1 MKRKVS
7 VAPTAEKAAAVERN
21 GLIVVSGPLV
31 FDTVPD
37 LYEQT
42 RGWLERP
49 GGAVSADL
57 RAVSRADSAGL
68 ALFVEW
74 LRLAKTTGRA
84 LTFINVP
91 EQVHSLIRVNGLE
104 EALGVK

>member
-1 MKRKVS
+1 MS
-7 VAPTAEKAAAVERN
+7 VAVPTAEKAAAVERN
-21 GLIVVSGPLV
+21 GLLVVSGPLV

-37 LYEQT
+37 LYAQT
-42 RGWLERP
+42 RDWLNKP
-49 GGAVSADL
+49 GGPVSVDL
-57 RAVSRADSAGL
+57 RAVARADSAGL

-74 LRLAKTTGRA
+74 LRVAKISGRA

-91 EQVHSLIRVNGLE
+91 EQVHSLIQVNGLE